1 MTTSAF
7 DPAIDDLII
16 ASRKEIVFIEDNVAD
31 IDTLIKGIGGGKEI
45 VILDSTQDG
54 VHQIA
59 QALLG
64 RGGIDAVHIMS
75 HGSEGALSL
84 GTLMLDAGKL
94 DAYKGD
100 LQAIGQSMSAGG
112 DILLYGCNVGAGN
125 GAGFV
130 QQLAIATGADVAA
143 SNDITGA
150 ASLGGDWNL
159 EVASGQVGTAVAV
172 DAQTAAL
179 YQNVLNISP
188 GVIHFG
194 NTGNFDGGLD
204 PTDMV
209 SRDTDVTYRV
219 NGYGGYQLKIDGQDT
234 AVSSYTS
241 YVGRVFAGAQA
252 NESEITISFAAG
264 QAFTAQSIALSNWSS
279 VHTDQTLLI
288 KGYDSHY
295 NQVGTTVTANLHTSD
310 FTATNID
317 LGLGGL
323 EGQIVKMLKITAT
336 TAGGKIDYLMID
348 SLTVGTVT
356 PYPPMVTYVTA
367 SPANGSF
374 KAGTTID
381 IKVNFDNAVDVTG
394 TPRLTLE
401 TGATDRVAT
410 YVSGSG
416 SSELTFRYAVQAG
429 DTAADLDYTNT
440 AIALNGGTIKAFMSA
455 QDAIV
460 TLPTPGT
467 GGSLS
472 SNTSIEID
480 TTAPTLAITSN
491 KSVLKAGDAATIT
504 FTFSETPSNF
514 DASDIVVSGGT
525 LSGLSGTGAVRTAT
539 FTPTANTN
547 SGTAS
552 ISVGASKYNDAAGN
566 DNTAASNGPAITYDT
581 LLPTVAVSS
590 DKSTLKAG
598 ETATITFTFSEDP
611 GATFTWTGSSGD
623 VVVSGGTL
631 SAISGSG
638 LTRTATFAPTA
649 NTNSGSASISVNSGA
664 FADAAGNVNT
674 TGGSASLTYDTKA
687 PTVAIT
693 SDKSVLKAGDTAT
706 ITFTFSEDPGATF
719 TWDGS
724 SGDIAV
730 SGGTLSAI
738 SGTGTTRTA
747 TFTPGAGFNNG
758 FPASVT
764 VAFNS
769 YADAAGNLGGAGA
782 SPSIAVDTVAP
793 NAPTAPSL
801 PNASDSGSSN
811 TDDYTNK
818 NANLTFS
825 GSTEVGVTVVKLY
838 DGATEIGSTSSL
850 LGQIYHITPAG
861 ILADGVHTLT
871 TKAFDAAGNVSS
883 ASGVL
888 EITIDT
894 TAPTTTIASAAFS
907 ADTGSSA
914 TDMVT
919 KTATPQT
926 IAGTLSANLAAG
938 EQVMVSLDNGASWS
952 PATAS
957 AGSNTW
963 ELAVTLA
970 GSGTLKVKVVDLAG
984 NDGAVYAH
992 AYVLD
997 TTPPAAPSAPDLDAA
1012 SDSGASDS
1020 DDITSV
1026 TLPSFSGT
1034 AEAGATVRLFDG
1046 GNEIGSD
1053 VAASDGSWHITT
1065 GSSFPMGERP
1075 HYITAIATDL
1085 AGNSSTNS
1093 APLEVQVFTNGPTTT
1108 IASIAL
1114 SNDSGA
1120 GNDFVTYTAAQ
1131 IVSGTLSANLAAGQR
1146 VQVSLNGGTSWS
1158 DAAGAAGQNTW
1169 SLPVTLTDGSHA
1181 IQVRVIDAVDNTG
1194 PVYSRA
1200 YNLDRVK
1207 PTVSISSNV
1216 SQLKADETA
1225 TITFTFS
1232 EDPGAS
1238 FTWGGSSGDVTVSG
1252 GTLSAISGS
1261 GTIRTATFTPAAD
1274 LNAGTAS
1281 ITVHVD
1287 SYADLAGNL
1296 GLAGAM
1302 PSLSFDTLAPAAPS
1316 APDLHKDS
1324 DSGVLDT
1331 DNLTNNTTP
1340 VFTGTAEAGAIVRLY
1355 DSDGTTEIG
1364 HATAAGGNWTI
1375 TTSTLLNGEHTVTA
1389 KAFDA
1394 AGNASAASSP
1404 LTIKIDSAKP
1414 AAMAA
1419 PAFKTGSDSGTAGD
1433 GITNVKKPVLT
1444 GSAEAFAQV
1453 TLYDGATALGTV
1465 NANAAGAWEFTP
1477 AADLLDGTHAISAR
1491 QTDGAGN
1498 QSDAGT
1504 AFNLTIDTVALAA
1517 PAAPSMAAASDTDT
1531 VGDGV
1536 TENDMPVIEGTALA
1550 NTLVTLYD
1558 IFNSGKS
1565 MIGSVMAD
1573 GSGKWSIAT
1582 AGLAVG
1588 AHSLSVTQTD
1598 AAGNES
1604 AHSASFSLRI
1614 DAPPVPVNLID
1625 GVAVDIQSIS
1635 LPGGVIGSAVSIPV
1649 VGAGRVDSSGQASVA
1664 DIPLLTSS
1672 QGNPLLMAAL
1682 PVGFGLSASGAS
1694 VPKAGGAELLLA
1706 AIKAATPS
1714 HGAVDQGHLTANG
1727 QSFLGGLAAGGTLL
1741 VETVK
1746 PVSAEGAPSGV
1757 LTLSGPA
1764 QPQGQSTAL
1773 VIDASRLGTGA
1784 TIKLQDLNF
1793 AAVIGAA
1800 NVVSTGSMIL
1810 TGDTA
1815 SQHFTVVAGMGSN
1828 AVLAGGGNDTLALSP
1843 PAAGGTGAGAVM
1855 LHGGSANDVAQF
1867 SGARADYNIAFHNA
1881 YVTVTSKSGPATTAT
1896 VVNVETLQFSDGNV
1910 VVQNSAD
1917 MSTLAGI
1924 YQTVLGRQA
1933 DINGIEFWANGHQA
1947 GANWGNI
1954 ALNMIGSSER
1964 LASHEGF
1971 NGVAAHDVTLLYSA
1985 LFNRAPDAE
1994 GLAFWLNAIAH
2005 GVSLEHVADEF
2016 VKSAEMGGH
2025 LRGALDWD
2033 FINA

>member
-1 MTTSAF
+1 
-7 DPAIDDLII
+7 
-16 ASRKEIVFIEDNVAD
+16 V
-31 IDTLIKGIGGGKEI
+31 
-45 VILDSTQDG
+45 
-54 VHQIA
+54 
-59 QALLG
+59 
-64 RGGIDAVHIMS
+64 IDAV
-75 HGSEGALSL
+75 
-84 GTLMLDAGKL
+84 D
-94 DAYKGD
+94 
-100 LQAIGQSMSAGG
+100 
-112 DILLYGCNVGAGN
+112 
-125 GAGFV
+125 
-130 QQLAIATGADVAA
+130 
-143 SNDITGA
+143 
-150 ASLGGDWNL
+150 
-159 EVASGQVGTAVAV
+159 
-172 DAQTAAL
+172 
-179 YQNVLNISP
+179 
-188 GVIHFG
+188 
-194 NTGNFDGGLD
+194 NTGPVYSQAYNLD
-204 PTDMV
+204 
-209 SRDTDVTYRV
+209 RV
-219 NGYGGYQLKIDGQDT
+219 KP
-234 AVSSYTS
+234 AVS
-241 YVGRVFAGAQA
+241 
-252 NESEITISFAAG
+252 I
-264 QAFTAQSIALSNWSS
+264 
-279 VHTDQTLLI
+279 
-288 KGYDSHY
+288 
-295 NQVGTTVTANLHTSD
+295 
-310 FTATNID
+310 
-317 LGLGGL
+317 
-323 EGQIVKMLKITAT
+323 
-336 TAGGKIDYLMID
+336 
-348 SLTVGTVT
+348 
-356 PYPPMVTYVTA
+356 
-367 SPANGSF
+367 
-374 KAGTTID
+374 
-381 IKVNFDNAVDVTG
+381 
-394 TPRLTLE
+394 
-401 TGATDRVAT
+401 
-410 YVSGSG
+410 
-416 SSELTFRYAVQAG
+416 
-429 DTAADLDYTNT
+429 
-440 AIALNGGTIKAFMSA
+440 
-455 QDAIV
+455 
-460 TLPTPGT
+460 
-467 GGSLS
+467 
-472 SNTSIEID
+472 
-480 TTAPTLAITSN
+480 
-491 KSVLKAGDAATIT
+491 
-504 FTFSETPSNF
+504 
-514 DASDIVVSGGT
+514 
-525 LSGLSGTGAVRTAT
+525 
-539 FTPTANTN
+539 
-547 SGTAS
+547 
-552 ISVGASKYNDAAGN
+552 
-566 DNTAASNGPAITYDT
+566 
-581 LLPTVAVSS
+581 SS
-590 DKSTLKAG
+590 DVSQLKAG

-611 GATFTWTGSSGD
+611 GAT
-623 VVVSGGTL
+623 
-631 SAISGSG
+631 
-638 LTRTATFAPTA
+638 
-649 NTNSGSASISVNSGA
+649 
-664 FADAAGNVNT
+664 
-674 TGGSASLTYDTKA
+674 
-687 PTVAIT
+687 
-693 SDKSVLKAGDTAT
+693 
-706 ITFTFSEDPGATF
+706 
-719 TWDGS
+719 
-724 SGDIAV
+724 
-730 SGGTLSAI
+730 
-738 SGTGTTRTA
+738 
-747 TFTPGAGFNNG
+747 
-758 FPASVT
+758 
-764 VAFNS
+764 
-769 YADAAGNLGGAGA
+769 
-782 SPSIAVDTVAP
+782 
-793 NAPTAPSL
+793 
-801 PNASDSGSSN
+801 
-811 TDDYTNK
+811 
-818 NANLTFS
+818 
-825 GSTEVGVTVVKLY
+825 
-838 DGATEIGSTSSL
+838 
-850 LGQIYHITPAG
+850 
-861 ILADGVHTLT
+861 
-871 TKAFDAAGNVSS
+871 
-883 ASGVL
+883 
-888 EITIDT
+888 
-894 TAPTTTIASAAFS
+894 
-907 ADTGSSA
+907 
-914 TDMVT
+914 
-919 KTATPQT
+919 
-926 IAGTLSANLAAG
+926 
-938 EQVMVSLDNGASWS
+938 
-952 PATAS
+952 
-957 AGSNTW
+957 
-963 ELAVTLA
+963 
-970 GSGTLKVKVVDLAG
+970 
-984 NDGAVYAH
+984 
-992 AYVLD
+992 
-997 TTPPAAPSAPDLDAA
+997 
-1012 SDSGASDS
+1012 
-1020 DDITSV
+1020 
-1026 TLPSFSGT
+1026 
-1034 AEAGATVRLFDG
+1034 
-1046 GNEIGSD
+1046 
-1053 VAASDGSWHITT
+1053 
-1065 GSSFPMGERP
+1065 
-1075 HYITAIATDL
+1075 
-1085 AGNSSTNS
+1085 
-1093 APLEVQVFTNGPTTT
+1093 
-1108 IASIAL
+1108 
-1114 SNDSGA
+1114 
-1120 GNDFVTYTAAQ
+1120 
-1131 IVSGTLSANLAAGQR
+1131 
-1146 VQVSLNGGTSWS
+1146 
-1158 DAAGAAGQNTW
+1158 
-1169 SLPVTLTDGSHA
+1169 
-1181 IQVRVIDAVDNTG
+1181 
-1194 PVYSRA
+1194 
-1200 YNLDRVK
+1200 
-1207 PTVSISSNV
+1207 
-1216 SQLKADETA
+1216 
-1225 TITFTFS
+1225 
-1232 EDPGAS
+1232 

-1261 GTIRTATFTPAAD
+1261 GTVRTATFTPAAD

-1281 ITVHVD
+1281 ISVHVD

-1364 HATAAGGNWTI
+1364 HATATGGNWTI

-1433 GITNVKKPVLT
+1433 GITNVKKPALT